1 MYFFLLELWRRW
13 PLWPVRD
20 TCGALSVCLTAQK
33 KSTSTSGSASFPVSS
48 SGCSIGLGVM
58 AGGAVLWSLFS
69 VENRSFFGAGG
80 DISTGRPREGGGV
93 ACLPVV

>member
-1 MYFFLLELWRRW
+1 
-13 PLWPVRD
+13 
-20 TCGALSVCLTAQK
+20 
-33 KSTSTSGSASFPVSS
+33 
-48 SGCSIGLGVM
+48 M